1 MRNVRMAA
9 ILAAA
14 ATALSGVFM
23 SPQARAQKKP
33 LDHDVYD
40 SWQSVSGVTLSDDG
54 SAMVWSVNPQEG
66 DGTLYAR
73 KISTGKKG
81 KKPSGQ
87 SGAELAIPR
96 GYQPTLSPDG
106 RWLVCRIKPEFA
118 KTRQERIAKK
128 KRDEIAKDTLA
139 VVDLISMNIKK
150 FPSVESYSSGK
161 FGMPFIA
168 YKSSWSEA
176 AKNVGAK
183 AKEAKEAKEAKAKD
197 SNAKSRPAPKTPK
210 SGLILLTP
218 GSWQADTLRNIDKYS
233 FNGDGSLLALTSKK
247 DKKDSLSATAM
258 ILAYYEQSAAA
269 GKQTGSAPALVLDT
283 LRSGAQEYF
292 HPAFD
297 DASAQ
302 LAFTATTDSNKT
314 GSKRCALLLASR
326 AGNQAAA
333 GTAAQKTVSRAGNTA
348 PAGTATQKTV
358 SRAGNTPPA
367 GTATLKWTVT
377 ELIPQGTTAKGTPG
391 WTLTE
396 NSDLYFTPDGQRI
409 MTGIAPIRPPKD
421 TTIVDF
427 ETARLDIW
435 NWDAPYTP
443 PQQKKRLDATLR
455 KTYAAVVNLGKG
467 AQNDSNGAT
476 ITPLTTSFFDS
487 VRPIAGGKTGLALSR
502 DNSNYVR
509 ESMWADGNFSDY
521 ELVNLND
528 GSRKTIAKNFNASR
542 FDVSPEGKYLIWFNA
557 ADKNWYTCDIATGTK
572 ANLTAQTGVAFHTE
586 DDDHPS
592 AYPGPYEG
600 MPKWIEG
607 DQAVLIIDRY
617 DVWKFAPDGSK
628 AENLT
633 GGKGRESH
641 NRFRVIDLRRDT
653 RTDNERRSGVG
664 LSWNPKEDLFLSV
677 QNEDDKK
684 NGYGRLNLAKPAKT
698 LKWFTDTFT
707 FQNPRMSPDGT
718 IAYLKGNF
726 RNPFDLYTT
735 SDFFATSKKLTAI
748 NPQMKDYRWGDAELF
763 EWKAYDGTPL
773 KGLVFIPEGI
783 KPGEKLPVMIYFYEK
798 YSDQLYNFWA
808 PAPSRSTVNLSFYT
822 SRGYVVFVPDIVYKD
837 GHPGESAYNCIC
849 SGAEALCEKYPF
861 ADKSKMAIQGQ
872 SWGGYQTAWLVTRT
886 NMFAAAGAG
895 APVSNMTSAYGGI
908 RWESGMT
915 RAGQYENG
923 QSRIGKTLWDE
934 GGLELYIENS
944 PIFHADKVQTP
955 LLIMHND
962 NDGAVPWYQGIEYF
976 SDLRR
981 LGKPVWMLEYNDE
994 AHNLVE
1000 RRNCKDLSRRLQQFF
1015 DHYLKG
1021 APMPA
1026 WMKSGVPTDRKGE
1039 YFGFEY

>member
-1 MRNVRMAA
+1 MRIIKLTMAA
-9 ILAAA
+9 ALAM
-14 ATALSGVFM
+14 ALSLA
-23 SPQARAQKKP
+23 PKEAQAQKKP

-40 SWQSVSGVTLSDDG
+40 SWQSVSGLTLSDDG

-73 KISTGKKG
+73 KLSSGKASKGSKAGKKTA
-81 KKPSGQ
+81 SGQ
-87 SGAELAIPR
+87 LAIPR

-106 RWLVCRIKPEFA
+106 QWLVCRIKPEFA

-128 KRDEIAKDTLA
+128 KKDEMAKDTLA
-139 VVDLISMNIKK
+139 VVNLTTMEIKK
-150 FPSVESYSSGK
+150 FPSMESYSTGK
-161 FGMPFIA
+161 LGMPFIA
-168 YKSSWSEA
+168 YKSSW
-176 AKNVGAK
+176 K
-183 AKEAKEAKEAKAKD
+183 AV
-197 SNAKSRPAPKTPK
+197 SSVAPKGKMADQVGHDKKGAVRPGGAA
-210 SGLILLTP
+210 SGLILLRP
-218 GSWQADTLRNIDKYS
+218 GTWQADTLKHIDKYT
-233 FNGDGSLLALTSKK
+233 FNNDGTLLALTSKK

-258 ILAYYEQSAAA
+258 ILASYPGA
-269 GKQTGSAPALVLDT
+269 GNLVLDT
-283 LRSGAQEYF
+283 LKSGAQEYF

-297 DASAQ
+297 DAAKQ

-314 GSKRCALLLASR
+314 GSKRCAMFLAAR
-326 AGNQAAA
+326 GMAGQAGHDGKVAGHDGTVIPGLTGDLNQA
-333 GTAAQKTVSRAGNTA
+333 GHD
-348 PAGTATQKTV
+348 
-358 SRAGNTPPA
+358 
-367 GTATLKWTVT
+367 KWTVT
-377 ELIPQGTTAKGTPG
+377 ELIPQGTKVQGTDG

-396 NSDLYFTPDGQRI
+396 NSDMYFTPDGQRI

-435 NWDAPYTP
+435 NWDAPLTP
-443 PQQKKRLDATLR
+443 PQQKKRLDGTLR
-455 KTYAAVVNLGKG
+455 KTYAAVINLGSVAG
-467 AQNDSNGAT
+467 AQ
-476 ITPLTTSFFDS
+476 IIPLTTSFFDS
-487 VRPIAGGKTGLALSR
+487 VRPIAGGKTGWAISR
-502 DNSNYVR
+502 DNSEYVR
-509 ESMWADGNFSDY
+509 ESVWKDGSFSDY
-521 ELVNLND
+521 YLVNLND
-528 GSRKTIAKNFNASR
+528 GSRKTLAKNFNASR
-542 FDVSPEGKYLIWFNA
+542 FDISPEGKYLIWFDPTERA
-557 ADKNWYTCDIATGTK
+557 WKTRDIATGVE
-572 ANLTAQTGVAFHTE
+572 ANLTGKTGVAFHNE
-586 DDDHPS
+586 EDDHPTL
-592 AYPGPYEG
+592 YPGPYEG
-600 MPKWIEG
+600 MPKWLEG
-607 DQAVLIIDRY
+607 DNAVLIVDRY

-633 GGKGRESH
+633 GGTGRQTH
-641 NRFRVIDLRRDT
+641 NRFRVMDFRRDT
-653 RTDNERRSGVG
+653 RTDNERRSGV
-664 LSWNPKEDLFLSV
+664 SITWNPKEELFLSV
-677 QNEDDKK
+677 LNEDDKK
-684 NGYGRLNLAKPAKT
+684 NGYGRLSLAKPAKT

-735 SDFFATSKKLTAI
+735 SDFFATSTKLTAI
-748 NPQMKDYRWGDAELF
+748 NPQMKDYRWGEAELF

-798 YSDQLYNFWA
+798 YSDQLYNFWS

-837 GHPGESAYNCIC
+837 GHPGESSYNCIC

-861 ADKSKMAIQGQ
+861 ADKTKMAIQGQ

-895 APVSNMTSAYGGI
+895 APVGNMTSAYGGI

-915 RAGQYENG
+915 RAGQYEHG

-934 GGLELYIENS
+934 GGLDLYIENS

-981 LGKPVWMLEYNDE
+981 LGKPGWLLEYNDE

-1000 RRNCKDLSRRLQQFF
+1000 RRNCKDLSKRLSQFF

-1021 APMPA
+1021 EPMPA

>member
-1 MRNVRMAA
+1 MRNVRFAALCVAVMA
-9 ILAAA
+9 LCVP
-14 ATALSGVFM
+14 GH
-23 SPQARAQKKP
+23 QAQAQKKP

-54 SAMVWSVNPQEG
+54 SAMIWSVNPQEG
-66 DGTLYAR
+66 DGTLFVRKYA
-73 KISTGKKG
+73 GKKAG
-81 KKPSGQ
+81 KSSKTSKAQ
-87 SGAELAIPR
+87 NQLAIPR

-106 RWLVCRIKPEFA
+106 KWLVCRIKPEFA
-118 KTRQERIAKK
+118 KTRKERIDKK
-128 KRDEIAKDTLA
+128 KRDEMSKDTLA

-150 FPSVESYSSGK
+150 FPSVESYSAGR

-176 AKNVGAK
+176 AKDAGSK
-183 AKEAKEAKEAKAKD
+183 AKEAKEAKAKEA
-197 SNAKSRPAPKTPK
+197 NAKSRPAPKAPK

-218 GSWQADTLRNIDKYS
+218 GTWQADTLRNIDKYS

-258 ILAYYEQSAAA
+258 ILASYSTA
-269 GKQTGSAPALVLDT
+269 ALVLDT
-283 LRSGAQEYF
+283 LQSGAQEYF

-314 GSKRCALLLASR
+314 GSKRCALLLAERSF
-326 AGNQAAA
+326 AGAQDDRGAKDDR
-333 GTAAQKTVSRAGNTA
+333 GTKDGRRSHGN
-348 PAGTATQKTV
+348 GHD
-358 SRAGNTPPA
+358 
-367 GTATLKWTVT
+367 KWTIT
-377 ELIPQGTTAKGTPG
+377 ELIPQGTTVKGTPG

-467 AQNDSNGAT
+467 AQDDSKSAT
-476 ITPLTTSFFDS
+476 LIPLTTSFFDS
-487 VRPIAGGKTGLALSR
+487 VRPIAGGKTGLAISR

-509 ESMWADGNFSDY
+509 ESVWTDGNFSDY

-542 FDVSPEGKYLIWFNA
+542 FDVSPEGKYLIWFDPS
-557 ADKNWYTCDIATGTK
+557 DKNWYTCDIATGTK

-586 DDDHPS
+586 DDDHPT

-633 GGKGRESH
+633 GGKGREAH

-735 SDFFATSKKLTAI
+735 PDFFASSDKVTSI
-748 NPQMKDYRWGDAELF
+748 NPQMKDYRWGEANLF

-773 KGLVFIPEGI
+773 KGLVFIPDDI

-798 YSDQLYNFWA
+798 YSDQLYNFWT

-822 SRGYVVFVPDIVYKD
+822 SRGYIVFVPDIVYKD

-849 SGAEALCEKYPF
+849 SGAEALCEKYSF

>member
-1 MRNVRMAA
+1 MVMA
-9 ILAAA
+9 L
-14 ATALSGVFM
+14 TMALSLAP
-23 SPQARAQKKP
+23 SKAQAQKKP
-33 LDHDVYD
+33 LDHDIYD
-40 SWQSVSGVTLSDDG
+40 SWQSVSGLTLSDDG

-73 KISTGKKG
+73 KQSPARGGKTAKAGKKATG
-81 KKPSGQ
+81 EQ
-87 SGAELAIPR
+87 LAIPR

-128 KRDEIAKDTLA
+128 KKDEMAKDTLA
-139 VVDLISMNIKK
+139 VVNLTTMEIKK
-150 FPSVESYSSGK
+150 FPSVDSYSAGK
-161 FGMPFIA
+161 LGMPFIA
-168 YKSSWSEA
+168 YKSSWKETPA
-176 AKNVGAK
+176 GKAPK
-183 AKEAKEAKEAKAKD
+183 AK
-197 SNAKSRPAPKTPK
+197 PASK

-218 GSWQADTLRNIDKYS
+218 GTWQADTLKHIDKYT
-233 FNGDGSLLALTSKK
+233 FNNDGSLLALTSKK
-247 DKKDSLSATAM
+247 DKKDSLSATAI
-258 ILAYYEQSAAA
+258 ILASYHGA
-269 GKQTGSAPALVLDT
+269 GELVLDT
-283 LRSGAQEYF
+283 LKSGAQEYF

-297 DASAQ
+297 DASQ
-302 LAFTATTDSNKT
+302 KLAFTATTDSNKT
-314 GSKRCALLLASR
+314 GSKRCAMFLAGR
-326 AGNQAAA
+326 EMAGQA
-333 GTAAQKTVSRAGNTA
+333 GHDN
-348 PAGTATQKTV
+348 
-358 SRAGNTPPA
+358 
-367 GTATLKWTVT
+367 WTVA
-377 ELIPQGTTAKGTPG
+377 ELIPQGTTVEGTDG

-396 NSDLYFTPDGQRI
+396 NSDMYFTPDGQRI
-409 MTGIAPIRPPKD
+409 MTGIAPVRPPKD

-435 NWDAPYTP
+435 NWDAPLTP
-443 PQQKKRLDATLR
+443 PQQKKRLDGTLK
-455 KTYAAVVNLGKG
+455 KTYAAVINLETPK
-467 AQNDSNGAT
+467 
-476 ITPLTTSFFDS
+476 IIPLTTSFFDS
-487 VRPIAGGKTGLALSR
+487 VRPIDGGKTGWAISR
-502 DNSNYVR
+502 DNSEYVR
-509 ESMWADGNFSDY
+509 ESVWKDGSFSDY
-521 ELVNLND
+521 YLVNLND
-528 GSRKTIAKNFNASR
+528 GSRKTLAKNFNASR
-542 FDVSPEGKYLIWFNA
+542 FDVSPEGKYLIWFDSVERA
-557 ADKNWYTCDIATGTK
+557 WKTRDIATGVE
-572 ANLTAQTGVAFHTE
+572 ANLTGQTGVAFHNE
-586 DDDHPS
+586 EDDHPTL
-592 AYPGPYEG
+592 YPGPYEG
-600 MPKWIEG
+600 MPKWLEG
-607 DQAVLIIDRY
+607 DNAVLIVDRY

-633 GGKGRESH
+633 GGTGRQTH
-641 NRFRVIDLRRDT
+641 NRFRVMDFRRDT
-653 RTDNERRSGVG
+653 RTDNERRSGV
-664 LSWNPKEDLFLSV
+664 SITWNPKEELFLSV

-684 NGYGRLNLAKPAKT
+684 NGYGRLSLAKPAKT

-735 SDFFATSKKLTAI
+735 SDFFATSAKLTSI

-798 YSDQLYNFWA
+798 YSDQLYNFWS

-837 GHPGESAYNCIC
+837 GHPGESSYDCVC

-861 ADKSKMAIQGQ
+861 ADKTKMAIQGQ

-895 APVSNMTSAYGGI
+895 APVGNMTSAYGGI

-915 RAGQYENG
+915 RAGQYEHG
-923 QSRIGKTLWDE
+923 QSRIGKSLWDE
-934 GGLELYIENS
+934 GGLDLYIENS

-981 LGKPVWMLEYNDE
+981 LGKPCWLLEYNDE

-1000 RRNCKDLSRRLQQFF
+1000 RRNCKDLSKRLSQFF

-1021 APMPA
+1021 EPMPA

>member
-1 MRNVRMAA
+1 MRNVRFAA
-9 ILAAA
+9 LCAAVI
-14 ATALSGVFM
+14 ALCVPG
-23 SPQARAQKKP
+23 PQAQAQKKP

-128 KRDEIAKDTLA
+128 KRDEMAKDTLA

-150 FPSVESYSSGK
+150 FPSVESYSSGR

-176 AKNVGAK
+176 AKDAGSK
-183 AKEAKEAKEAKAKD
+183 AKEAKEAKAKD
-197 SNAKSRPAPKTPK
+197 ANAKSRPAPKAPK

-314 GSKRCALLLASR
+314 GSKRCALLLAERSF
-326 AGNQAAA
+326 AGAQDDR
-333 GTAAQKTVSRAGNTA
+333 GTKDGRRSHGN
-348 PAGTATQKTV
+348 GHD
-358 SRAGNTPPA
+358 
-367 GTATLKWTVT
+367 KWTVA
-377 ELIPQGTTAKGTPG
+377 ELIPQGTTVQGTPG

-455 KTYAAVVNLGKG
+455 KTYAAVVNLGNG

-476 ITPLTTSFFDS
+476 IIPLTTSFFDS

-521 ELVNLND
+521 ELVSLND
-528 GSRKTIAKNFNASR
+528 GSRKPIAKNFNASR
-542 FDVSPEGKYLIWFNA
+542 FDVSPEGKYLIWFDA
-557 ADKNWYTCDIATGTK
+557 ADKNWYTCDIATWAK
-572 ANLTAQTGVAFHTE
+572 A
-586 DDDHPS
+586 
-592 AYPGPYEG
+592 
-600 MPKWIEG
+600 
-607 DQAVLIIDRY
+607 
-617 DVWKFAPDGSK
+617 
-628 AENLT
+628 NLT
-633 GGKGRESH
+633 GGKGREVH

-735 SDFFATSKKLTAI
+735 PDFFATSKKLTAI

-822 SRGYVVFVPDIVYKD
+822 SRGYIVFVPDIVYKD

-849 SGAEALCEKYPF
+849 SGAEALCEKYSF